1 MPINRLRQLVLALN
15 VEDDVVNDQTEM
27 WWSKLKKQKPVATS
41 DPDYAI
47 VPASRSTPPTRALF
61 LTYQDTP
68 IGYLLL
74 DNVGRVFDNTP
85 KDLWAPHSF
94 IAKAHRGKGLIT
106 SLYLWALNSGVCL
119 ITAGQQTSAAYALWT
134 KLSRSYPRY
143 WVDFEEETITK
154 TLSDYIKSLDGTEM
168 LLIGR
173 GRNVSEFTFK
183 G

>member
-1 MPINRLRQLVLALN
+1 MTIQRYSETALS
-15 VEDDVVNDQTEM
+15 VEDDDVNDQTEM
-27 WWSKLKKQKPVATS
+27 WWSKLAKKPVIKTQF
-41 DPDYAI
+41 PEYTI
-47 VPASRSTPPTRALF
+47 VPAHRSSPPGRALF
-61 LTYQDTP
+61 LVYEGKP
-68 IGYLLL
+68 IGYLFM
-74 DNVGRVFDNTP
+74 DNVSKVFDKTP
-85 KDLWAPHSF
+85 RELWSPHSY
-94 IAKAHRGKGLIT
+94 IAREHRGKGLIA
-106 SLYLWALNSGVCL
+106 SLYQWALNSGVCL

-143 WVDFEEETITK
+143 WVDFEDETITK